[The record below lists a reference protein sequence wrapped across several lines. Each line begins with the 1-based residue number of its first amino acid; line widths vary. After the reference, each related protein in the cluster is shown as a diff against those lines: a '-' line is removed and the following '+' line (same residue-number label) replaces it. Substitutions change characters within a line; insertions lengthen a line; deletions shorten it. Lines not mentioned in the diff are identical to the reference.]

1 MMPGMDGWS
10 VLSALKDDPD
20 LASIPVVMVTFV
32 SERGLAAAL
41 GAADYVLKPVEWE
54 RFRQVMDRFRD
65 DDGDVLVVDDDTDTR
80 ERMRAMLERSGWS
93 VVEASNGQ
101 EALQHVAHAIPRLIL
116 LDLTMPIMDGFTFL
130 HALREQPGCADV
142 PVVVVTARDL
152 TNEERRRLSGAN
164 QVLNK
169 GDTSLRDLAGKLHA
183 LVPSTPEPVGSPA

>member
-1 MMPGMDGWS
+1 M
-10 VLSALKDDPD
+10 ALGC
-20 LASIPVVMVTFV
+20 

-65 DDGDVLVVDDDTDTR
+65 DDGDVLVVDDDADTR
-80 ERMRAMLERSGWS
+80 ERMRAMLEKSGWT

-101 EALQHVAHAIPRLIL
+101 EALERVAHAIPRLVL
-116 LDLTMPIMDGFTFL
+116 LDLTMPVMDGFTFL
-130 HALREQPGCADV
+130 HTLREQPGCADV
-142 PVVVVTARDL
+142 PVVVLTARDL

-169 GDTSLRDLAGKLHA
+169 GDTSLRDLAGRLHA
-183 LVPSTPEPVGSPA
+183 LVPATPEPVESAA